1 MISTLAAF
9 FTNLCAR
16 FLPSAFVFSV
26 FLTFVVFVLGIAT
39 QGKTPLEMTNY
50 WGSSVWKLLQ
60 FSMQMVLILLS
71 GHVLAQTKLVSRFLK
86 LLASKCETPTR
97 AIVLVTIVAT
107 IASWLNWGFGLIVGG
122 ILAVEVAKKV
132 KDVSFPLL
140 VASAYSGFVVWHGGI
155 SGSIP
160 LKLASASG
168 FMSSIMG
175 GETIST
181 SQTIFGSMNIVLSL
195 VMLITLPLL
204 NVLMHPKVVEQ
215 VSFNAQIAEQEEDAA
230 HTPATRVEHSRAVA
244 YLLAALMGTY
254 LVKYFFDGGGLS
266 LNIVILVFLFLGV
279 VLHGN
284 LSTFKISFEDAT
296 KNASGIILQF
306 PLYAGIMGMMSGS
319 GLASSLSSFFVSV
332 ANETTLPLFTYISA
346 GIVNFFVPSGG
357 GQWAVQG
364 PIMVTAAKS
373 LGVSIS
379 KVSMALAW
387 GDAWTNMVQPF
398 WALPLLSIAGLGLK
412 HIMGYC
418 VIIFIWVGIV
428 SSIIISIF

>member
-26 FLTFVVFVLGIAT
+26 ILTFVVFVLGIAT

-71 GHVLAQTKLVSRFLK
+71 GHVLAQTKMVSKFLK
-86 LLASKCETPTR
+86 SLASKCETPTR
-97 AIVLVTIVAT
+97 ALVLVTVVAT

-140 VASAYSGFVVWHGGI
+140 VASAYSGFVVWHGGV

-181 SQTIFGSMNIVLSL
+181 SQTIFGPMNIVLSL

-204 NVLMHPKVVEQ
+204 NVLMHPKEVEQ
-215 VSFNAQIAEQEEDAA
+215 VSFNSQIAQQQEDIA
-230 HTPATRVEHSRAVA
+230 HTPARRVEHSRAVA

-254 LVKYFFDGGGLS
+254 LIKYFMSGGGLS
-266 LNIVILVFLFLGV
+266 LNIVILVFLFLGI

-284 LSTFKISFEDAT
+284 LSTFKNSFEEAT

-364 PIMVTAAKS
+364 PIMVSAAKS

-398 WALPLLSIAGLGLK
+398 WALPLLSIAGLGLR